1 MRFNTFIFTLRSG
14 VANIWKNKLFSLIS
28 IATMA
33 ACIFLFGL
41 FFAIISNF
49 QNVVKNVES
58 EVAITVLFNDDITD
72 EQITAIGEL
81 IRQRPEVADYK
92 YTNADEAWQKFIDDY
107 LGDSVELGDT
117 FEDDNPLANSTSYTV
132 YLKDVSQQEQLVE
145 YLETIPGVREINRSE
160 LAANTLMDFN
170 RLLTYVS
177 GGIIIILICAAI
189 FLISNTVTVG
199 ITVRSEEIGIMK
211 MIGATD
217 FLVRAPFVIEGIL
230 IGIIGSVI
238 PLFIL
243 YELYIRVIAYIG
255 DNFAFLQRMLNFMSA
270 RSIFEVLVPIALILG
285 VGVGYI
291 GSFFTVRKHL
301 RV

>member
-58 EVAITVLFNDDITD
+58 EVAITVLFNDDATD

>member
-58 EVAITVLFNDDITD
+58 EVAITVLFDDDATD

-92 YTNADEAWQKFIDDY
+92 YTDADEAWQKFIDDY